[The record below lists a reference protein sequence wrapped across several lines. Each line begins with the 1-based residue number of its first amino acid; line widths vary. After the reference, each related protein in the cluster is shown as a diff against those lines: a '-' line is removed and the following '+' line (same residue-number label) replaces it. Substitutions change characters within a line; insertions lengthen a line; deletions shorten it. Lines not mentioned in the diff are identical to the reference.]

1 MPPFRG
7 TSGLLIPLTEGLS
20 PVFQFLFSLLYY
32 TGLSECL
39 TGEPGELFRFD
50 RKRPDEKSSGRSL
63 NAVPP
68 ELQTHTMRL
77 HLVNSARKRLRGAM
91 SAELSALHTSGGR
104 VNAAPAGKL
113 LPPASHAPARKPR
126 FRRQVM
132 LPPASLAFAV
142 CLGSVLCVT
151 RFSLYYSSS
160 SPSQSSDCS
169 VFTGIIAIISRK
181 FFFVKCFCSGGV
193 SPRGRGRASRRWTAV
208 RQRGYSRTF
217 PTAPRP

>member
-1 MPPFRG
+1 MPPFKG
-7 TSGLLIPLTEGLS
+7 TLGLLIPLTEGLS

-39 TGEPGELFRFD
+39 TGEPWELFRFD

-104 VNAAPAGKL
+104 VNAAPA
-113 LPPASHAPARKPR
+113 
-126 FRRQVM
+126 
-132 LPPASLAFAV
+132 V

-169 VFTGIIAIISRK
+169 VFTGIIGIISRK

-193 SPRGRGRASRRWTAV
+193 SPRGRGRASRRWTAA
-208 RQRGYSRTF
+208 RRRGCSRTF